1 MGLMYIFPTE
11 DSEEEIK
18 DGRVSILNNQLTLK
32 TYGLPMV
39 FWGYL
44 AAILT
49 VIVAMWMASDSVI
62 NKMFTYNDPV
72 LTFLAILVRA
82 TLIIGPLVLIS
93 FYFYEKFIIKNKN
106 EITLTHR
113 LFFVP
118 IITKKFSIN
127 SNDDIF
133 VEHFLDSP
141 NMAKTKNKLEL
152 KNFENKGY
160 FELKA
165 KSNGKIILIDR
176 SSRKADLIKILGLLT
191 KY

>member
-1 MGLMYIFPTE
+1 MGLIYIFPTE
-11 DSEEEIK
+11 DSEDEIRE
-18 DGRVSILNNQLTLK
+18 GRVSIVNDQLILK

-49 VIVAMWMASDSVI
+49 VVLAMWLASESVI
-62 NKMFTYNDPV
+62 NKMLTYNDPV
-72 LTFLAILVRA
+72 LTFLAILVKC
-82 TLIIGPLVLIS
+82 TLIFGPIILIS

-113 LFFVP
+113 LFFIP
-118 IITKKFSIN
+118 FLSKKFIITSH
-127 SNDDIF
+127 DDIY

-176 SSRKADLIKILGLLT
+176 SSRKADLIKIQALLE